1 MWLLGHMRFYSSGN
15 QNLDWPISMKNK
27 TPEALTR
34 MESSMLAT
42 SVWVHVSQDLKSRE
56 EQKQDRRSDLSAKAA
71 FT

>member
-1 MWLLGHMRFYSSGN
+1 
-15 QNLDWPISMKNK
+15 MKNK